1 MDCASRSFSG
11 ALVRRVIDR
20 SRASV
25 AAHAHDWPVLSIFV
39 LGSYENRTE
48 LGQRLL
54 SGPSAILY
62 RAGAV
67 HENVVGP
74 WGFEQI
80 EIEFDPAWLGGQPP
94 AGASVLR
101 YEGPT
106 IAARSGALVTAVM
119 EGDEEVARR
128 AVRQFLHGEAAA
140 APSRR
145 PPWMDLV
152 DRRLRREPTVR
163 IHELADEAGLHP
175 AWLGT
180 AYRRIYGETL
190 AAASARLRVERAACR
205 LRESDAPAAIVAA
218 ETGFCDQS
226 HMIRTFQ
233 RVLGRRPSDVRED
246 RASIRTPQSAASR

>member
-1 MDCASRSFSG
+1 M
-11 ALVRRVIDR
+11 
-20 SRASV
+20 

-48 LGQRLL
+48 LGRRLL

-80 EIEFDPAWLGGQPP
+80 EIEFDPAWLGDHPP
-94 AGASVLR
+94 AGPPVLL

-106 IAARSGALVTAVM
+106 IAARSGALVAAVVQ
-119 EGDEEVARR
+119 GDEEVVRG
-128 AVRQFLHGEAAA
+128 AVRQFLRGAAAA
-140 APSRR
+140 APPRR

-152 DRRLRREPTVR
+152 DRRLRRDPTVR
-163 IHELADEAGLHP
+163 IHEIADETGLHP

-180 AYRRIYGETL
+180 AYRRTFGETL
-190 AAASARLRVERAACR
+190 ATASARLRVERAACR
-205 LRESDAPAAIVAA
+205 LRESDVPAAIVAA
-218 ETGFCDQS
+218 EAGFCDQS

-246 RASIRTPQSAASR
+246 RASIRTPQAATSR

>member
-1 MDCASRSFSG
+1 MDHVSRSFSG
-11 ALVRRVIDR
+11 AHVRRVIDR

-25 AAHAHDWPVLSIFV
+25 AAHAHDWPVLSVFV

-48 LGQRLL
+48 LGRHLL

-67 HENVVGP
+67 HENVVGR

-80 EIEFDPAWLGGQPP
+80 EIEFDPAWLGYHSPAEPP
-94 AGASVLR
+94 VIR
-101 YEGPT
+101 CEGPT
-106 IAARSGALVTAVM
+106 IATQSRALIAAAM
-119 EGDEEVARR
+119 EGDEEIVRG
-128 AVRQFLHGEAAA
+128 AVRQFLHGTAAS
-140 APSRR
+140 APARR

-152 DRRLRREPTVR
+152 DRRLRREPAVR
-163 IHELADEAGLHP
+163 IRELADEAGLHP

-180 AYRRIYGETL
+180 AYRRICGETL

-218 ETGFCDQS
+218 EAGFCDQS

-246 RASIRTPQSAASR
+246 RASIRTPQAATSR